1 MLKQDVGMNAWTIWL
16 LLSRNGKM
24 SVDEICNVTECN
36 DSFIYLTLGWLY
48 KQDVISFSVEGD
60 MLYTELNHPEMQ
72 PAIAV

>member
-24 SVDEICNVTECN
+24 SVNEICEVTECN

-48 KQDVISFSVEGD
+48 KQDVVSFVTDGD
-60 MLYTELNHPEMQ
+60 TLYTELNHSGVNM
-72 PAIAV
+72 AV